1 MIRDISKSNK
11 FDLDSNKPS
20 AEGHF
25 GDNQGNL
32 DMDWVL
38 DHVKKLLTHEH
49 EHGFVNVRIILI
61 FEIRML
67 IWGAKRS
74 YMTFV
79 LKRHRKVQEKK
90 NRREEKKREIS
101 MANLVIVEYG

>member
-1 MIRDISKSNK
+1 
-11 FDLDSNKPS
+11 
-20 AEGHF
+20 
-25 GDNQGNL
+25 
-32 DMDWVL
+32 
-38 DHVKKLLTHEH
+38 
-49 EHGFVNVRIILI
+49 
-61 FEIRML
+61 ML